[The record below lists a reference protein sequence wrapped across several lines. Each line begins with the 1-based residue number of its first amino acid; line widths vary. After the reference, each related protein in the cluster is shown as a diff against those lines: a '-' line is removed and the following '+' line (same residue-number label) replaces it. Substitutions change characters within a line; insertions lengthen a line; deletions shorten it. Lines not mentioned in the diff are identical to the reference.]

1 MAFNKVYWKGLRL
14 ALQQVKTYI
23 QKWQI
28 QLQAVLTTEQYN
40 CVLDTLTAVI
50 SCLAILP
57 DNTPIN

>member
-1 MAFNKVYWKGLRL
+1 MTTKVYWKGLRL
-14 ALQQVKTYI
+14 VLITVKTYI
-23 QKWQI
+23 QRWQL
-28 QLQAVLTTEQYN
+28 QLQAHLTTDQYN